1 MTKKIKNPKPHNMG
15 EPPLDPPEPVD
26 HDAIRRRRDQKQR
39 DDWEINNYGIDPE
52 LGGIYGI
59 DFDDEVGFRD

>member
-26 HDAIRRRRDQKQR
+26 YDAIRRRRDQKQR
-39 DDWEINNYGIDPE
+39 DEH
-52 LGGIYGI
+52 
-59 DFDDEVGFRD
+59 EVGTTPVES